1 MSNTTYDTD
10 FYQWTQAQ
18 AAHLRAKAWAALDI
32 DHLAEEI
39 ESLGASDRRALRSQ
53 LMRLSQH
60 LLKWR
65 YQSQY
70 RGESWQQS
78 IDDAR
83 LQIELII
90 EDSPSLR
97 NFLLDAFAWAYP
109 RARTVSAK
117 ETRLP
122 LETFPQACPWSLE
135 QVLDEDFFPEDG
147 EGGGRTRKVIVTVG
161 FILALAL

>member
-1 MSNTTYDTD
+1 MTDTRYDTD

-18 AAHLRAKAWAALDI
+18 AAHLRAKEWPALDI

-39 ESLGASDRRALRSQ
+39 ESLGASDRRALRSY

-65 YQSQY
+65 YLPQR

-78 IDDAR
+78 IDNAR
-83 LQIELII
+83 LQIELIV
-90 EDSPSLR
+90 EDSHSLR
-97 NFLLDAFAWAYP
+97 DFLPEAFAWAYP
-109 RARTVSAK
+109 RARKEAAK

-122 LETFPQACPWSLE
+122 LTTFPEACPWSLE
-135 QVLDEDFFPEDG
+135 QVLDEDFLPE
-147 EGGGRTRKVIVTVG
+147 EP
-161 FILALAL
+161 

>member
-1 MSNTTYDTD
+1 MGNTLYDTD

-18 AAHLRAKAWAALDI
+18 AAHLRAKEWVALDV

-39 ESLGASDRRALRSQ
+39 ESLGARDRRALRSQ
-53 LMRLSQH
+53 LMRLGQH

-65 YQSQY
+65 YQPQH

-83 LQIELII
+83 LQIELIL

-97 NFLLDAFAWAYP
+97 NFLPEAFAWAYP
-109 RARTVSAK
+109 RARKASAN
-117 ETRLP
+117 ETCLP
-122 LETFPQACPWSLE
+122 LATFPEACPWSLE
-135 QVLDEDFFPEDG
+135 QVLDEDFFPDD
-147 EGGGRTRKVIVTVG
+147 
-161 FILALAL
+161 

>member
-109 RARTVSAK
+109 RARKVSAK
-117 ETRLP
+117 ETCLP

-147 EGGGRTRKVIVTVG
+147 EGGAGRERS
-161 FILALAL
+161 L

>member
-1 MSNTTYDTD
+1 MSNTPYNTD

-18 AAHLRAKAWAALDI
+18 AAHLRAKEWVALDV

-53 LMRLSQH
+53 LMRLSHH

-65 YQSQY
+65 YQPQH
-70 RGESWQQS
+70 RGESWQHS
-78 IDDAR
+78 IADAR
-83 LQIELII
+83 LQIELIL

-97 NFLLDAFAWAYP
+97 NFLPEAFAWAYP
-109 RARTVSAK
+109 RTRKASAN

-122 LETFPQACPWSLE
+122 LATFPEACPWSLE
-135 QVLDEDFFPEDG
+135 QVLDENFFPEG
-147 EGGGRTRKVIVTVG
+147 
-161 FILALAL
+161 